1 MASLTGSGAA
11 APGPAGIASPPLTVK
26 PVSRERRARPIG
38 RSLLVHGFILA
49 ILVIYAAPM
58 IGVALTS
65 LQSNAEIAARGVWH
79 IPENASL
86 ANFTDV
92 MANTPLPRY
101 LLNSFLVTLPATFF
115 SVLGGV
121 LLGYVFSQF
130 RFPFAELLFLLVIA
144 GMFFPPQAMLIP
156 LFRFFNSP
164 IEIAG
169 FQILPALYDTVY
181 PMILIHI
188 SLGLAITTL
197 LLRNFMSALPSS
209 LREAAIVDGA
219 GEWSVLFRVILP
231 LLLPALA
238 VLATLQFTWIWNDF
252 LWPLVLTRSEE
263 SKTVMAGINALKG
276 QYNVA
281 WASQAAMA
289 VIASIPTIVIF
300 VLFQRYFIA
309 GLTMGSV
316 KE

>member
-1 MASLTGSGAA
+1 MASGHG
-11 APGPAGIASPPLTVK
+11 GMTVTEANR
-26 PVSRERRARPIG
+26 RERPLH
-38 RSLLVHGFILA
+38 RSFLIHGFILA
-49 ILVIYAAPM
+49 ILVIYAAPI
-58 IGVALTS
+58 IGVGLTS
-65 LQSNAEIAARGVWH
+65 IQTNAEIAARGVWH
-79 IPENASL
+79 FPENPSL
-86 ANFTDV
+86 DNFVDV
-92 MANTPLPRY
+92 WNNTPTPRY
-101 LLNSFLVTLPATFF
+101 LINSFLVTIPATFF
-115 SVLGGV
+115 SILGGV

-130 RFPFAELLFLLVIA
+130 RFPAAELLFFVVIA

-156 LFRFFNSP
+156 LFRLFNAP
-164 IEIAG
+164 IEILG
-169 FQILPALYDTVY
+169 FQILPALFDTVY
-181 PMILIHI
+181 PMIIIHV

-197 LLRNFMSALPSS
+197 LMRNFMNALPSS

-219 GEWSVLFRVILP
+219 GEWSVLFRVIVP
-231 LLLPALA
+231 LTLPALA

-263 SKTVMAGINALKG
+263 AKTIMAGINALKG

-289 VIASIPTIVIF
+289 VIGSIPTIAIF
-300 VLFQRYFIA
+300 IVFQRYFIS

>member
-1 MASLTGSGAA
+1 MASTRTG
-11 APGPAGIASPPLTVK
+11 AGSKPL
-26 PVSRERRARPIG
+26 RERSPS
-38 RSLLVHGFILA
+38 RSLLLHGFILA
-49 ILVIYAAPM
+49 ILVIYAAPI
-58 IGVALTS
+58 IGVLLTS
-65 LQSNAEIAARGVWH
+65 VQSNAEIAARGVWH
-79 IPENASL
+79 IPEAASL
-86 ANFTDV
+86 DNFVDAWT
-92 MANTPLPRY
+92 NTPMPRY
-101 LLNSFLVTLPATFF
+101 ILNSFLVTIPATAL
-115 SVLGGV
+115 SILGGV

-130 RFPFAELLFLLVIA
+130 KFPFAELFFLVVIA

-156 LFRFFNSP
+156 LFRLFNSP

-169 FQILPALYDTVY
+169 FQVLPALFDTIY
-181 PMILIHI
+181 PMIIIHM

-197 LLRNFMSALPSS
+197 LLRNFMGALPSG

-219 GEWSVLFRVILP
+219 GEWSVLFRVIVP

-263 SKTVMAGINALKG
+263 AKTVMAGINAMKG
-276 QYNVA
+276 QYSTVWSA
-281 WASQAAMA
+281 QAAMA
-289 VIASIPTIVIF
+289 VLASIPTVVVFIV
-300 VLFQRYFIA
+300 FQRYFIA

>member
-1 MASLTGSGAA
+1 MGSGSMAL
-11 APGPAGIASPPLTVK
+11 GSDGQ
-26 PVSRERRARPIG
+26 RARPWY
-38 RSLLVHGFILA
+38 RSFVVHGFILA
-49 ILVIYAAPM
+49 ILVIYAAPI
-58 IGVALTS
+58 IGVLLTS
-65 LQSNAEIAARGVWH
+65 VQTNAEIAARGVWH
-79 IPENASL
+79 IPEAASL
-86 ANFTDV
+86 DNFFDV
-92 MANTPLPRY
+92 WNDTPTPRY
-101 LLNSFLVTLPATFF
+101 LLNSFLVTIPATFL
-115 SVLGGV
+115 SILGGV
-121 LLGYVFSQF
+121 LLAYVFSQF
-130 RFPFAELLFLLVIA
+130 KFPFAELLFLVVIA

-156 LFRFFNSP
+156 LFRMFNSP

-169 FQILPALYDTVY
+169 FQILPALFDTVY
-181 PMILIHI
+181 PMIIIHM

-197 LLRNFMSALPSS
+197 LLRNFMGALPSS
-209 LREAAIVDGA
+209 MREAAIVDGA
-219 GEWSVLFRVILP
+219 GEWAVLGRVILP

-263 SKTVMAGINALKG
+263 AKTIMAGINALKG

-300 VLFQRYFIA
+300 IVFQRYFIS

>member
-1 MASLTGSGAA
+1 MASPKAA
-11 APGPAGIASPPLTVK
+11 MTVT
-26 PVSRERRARPIG
+26 EEGRRARPLH
-38 RSLLVHGFILA
+38 RSLVVHGFILA
-49 ILVIYAAPM
+49 ILVIYAAPI
-58 IGVALTS
+58 IGVVLTS

-79 IPENASL
+79 IPEAASFE
-86 ANFTDV
+86 NFFDV
-92 MANTPLPRY
+92 WQNTATPRY
-101 LLNSFLVTLPATFF
+101 LLNSFLVTIPATAL
-115 SVLGGV
+115 SMLGGL

-130 RFPFAELLFLLVIA
+130 KFPAAELLFLLVIA

-156 LFRFFNSP
+156 LFRLFNSP

-169 FQILPALYDTVY
+169 FQIMPALFDTVY
-181 PMILIHI
+181 PMIIIHM

-197 LLRNFMSALPSS
+197 LLRNFMNALPSG

-219 GEWSVLFRVILP
+219 GEWSVLFKVIVP
-231 LLLPALA
+231 LTLPALA

-263 SKTVMAGINALKG
+263 AKTIMAGINALKG

-281 WASQAAMA
+281 WANQAAMA
-289 VIASIPTIVIF
+289 VIASVPTIVVFI
-300 VLFQRYFIA
+300 VFQRYFIS
-309 GLTMGSV
+309 GLTMGSM

>member
-1 MASLTGSGAA
+1 MASAL
-11 APGPAGIASPPLTVK
+11 APLSDT
-26 PVSRERRARPIG
+26 RRARPWS
-38 RSLLVHGFILA
+38 RSLLLHGAILA
-49 ILVIYAAPM
+49 ILVIYAAP
-58 IGVALTS
+58 IVGVVLTS

-79 IPENASL
+79 VPAAASL
-86 ANFTDV
+86 DNFADV
-92 MANTPLPRY
+92 WNTTATPQY
-101 LLNSFLVTLPATFF
+101 LLNSFKVTIPATFL

-121 LLGYVFSQF
+121 LLGYVFSHF
-130 RFPFAELLFLLVIA
+130 RFPLAELLFLVVIA

-156 LFRFFNSP
+156 LFRMFNAP
-164 IEIAG
+164 IELLGI
-169 FQILPALYDTVY
+169 QVVPVLYDTIY
-181 PMILIHI
+181 PMIIIHMSI
-188 SLGLAITTL
+188 GLAITTL
-197 LLRNFMSALPSS
+197 LMRNFMAALPSG

-219 GEWSVLFRVILP
+219 GEWSVLFRVIVP
-231 LLLPALA
+231 LTLPALA

-263 SKTVMAGINALKG
+263 AKTIMAGISALQG

-281 WASQAAMA
+281 WANQAAMA

>member
-1 MASLTGSGAA
+1 MASARMTANENG
-11 APGPAGIASPPLTVK
+11 
-26 PVSRERRARPIG
+26 RRARPPS
-38 RSLLVHGFILA
+38 RSLMLHGFILI
-49 ILVIYAAPM
+49 ILIIFAAPL
-58 IGVALTS
+58 IGVVLTS

-79 IPENASL
+79 LPENASL
-86 ANFTDV
+86 DNFVDV
-92 MANTPLPRY
+92 WNNTATPRY
-101 LLNSFLVTLPATFF
+101 LLNSFLVTIPATFL

-130 RFPFAELLFLLVIA
+130 RFPFAELLFLVVIA

-156 LFRFFNSP
+156 LFKMFNAP
-164 IEIAG
+164 IEILG
-169 FQILPALYDTVY
+169 FQVLPVLYDTIY
-181 PMILIHI
+181 PMIIIHM

-197 LLRNFMSALPSS
+197 LMRNFMSALPSGI
-209 LREAAIVDGA
+209 REAAIVDGA
-219 GEWSVLFRVILP
+219 GEWSVLFRVVLP
-231 LLLPALA
+231 LTLPALA

-263 SKTVMAGINALKG
+263 AKTIMAGIAALKG

>member
-1 MASLTGSGAA
+1 MADVRGGMT
-11 APGPAGIASPPLTVK
+11 APEEK
-26 PVSRERRARPIG
+26 RRARPLH
-38 RSLLVHGFILA
+38 RSLVVHGFILA
-49 ILVIYAAPM
+49 ILVIYAAPI

-65 LQSNAEIAARGVWH
+65 VQTNAEIAARGVWH

-86 ANFTDV
+86 ENFFDV
-92 MANTPLPRY
+92 WSNTATPRY
-101 LLNSFLVTLPATFF
+101 LLNSFLVTIPATFF
-115 SVLGGV
+115 SILGGV

-130 RFPFAELLFLLVIA
+130 RFPAAELLFLVVIA

-156 LFRFFNSP
+156 LFRMFNAP
-164 IEIAG
+164 IEIFG
-169 FQILPALYDTVY
+169 FQILPALFDTVY

-197 LLRNFMSALPSS
+197 LMRNFMTALPSGM
-209 LREAAIVDGA
+209 REAAIVDGA
-219 GEWSVLFRVILP
+219 GEWSVLFRVVLP
-231 LLLPALA
+231 LTLPALA

-263 SKTVMAGINALKG
+263 AKTIMAGINALKG

-300 VLFQRYFIA
+300 IVFQRYFIS

>member
-1 MASLTGSGAA
+1 MDS
-11 APGPAGIASPPLTVK
+11 AGMTVTSDNRRVRPL
-26 PVSRERRARPIG
+26 S
-38 RSLLVHGFILA
+38 RSLVVHGFILA
-49 ILVIYAAPM
+49 ILVIYAAPI
-58 IGVALTS
+58 IGVVLTS
-65 LQSNAEIAARGVWH
+65 LQSNPEIAARGVWH
-79 IPENASL
+79 IPEAASL
-86 ANFTDV
+86 DNYADV
-92 MANTPLPRY
+92 WANTPMPRY
-101 LLNSFLVTLPATFF
+101 LLNSFLVTIPATIL
-115 SVLGGV
+115 SILGGV
-121 LLGYVFSQF
+121 LLAYVFSQF
-130 RFPFAELLFLLVIA
+130 KFPMAELLFLVVIA

-156 LFRFFNSP
+156 LFRMFNSP

-169 FQILPALYDTVY
+169 FQILPALFDTVY
-181 PMILIHI
+181 SMIIIHM

-263 SKTVMAGINALKG
+263 AKTVMAGINALKG

-300 VLFQRYFIA
+300 IVFQRYFIS

>member
-1 MASLTGSGAA
+1 MASARMTVD
-11 APGPAGIASPPLTVK
+11 PGRQRSRPLH
-26 PVSRERRARPIG
+26 
-38 RSLLVHGFILA
+38 RSFVVHGFILA
-49 ILVIYAAPM
+49 ILVIYAAPI

-79 IPENASL
+79 LPENPSL
-86 ANFTDV
+86 DNFLDV
-92 MANTPLPRY
+92 WQNTATPRY
-101 LLNSFLVTLPATFF
+101 LLNSFLVTIPATFF
-115 SVLGGV
+115 SILGGV

-130 RFPFAELLFLLVIA
+130 RFPLAELLFLVVIA

-156 LFRFFNSP
+156 LFRLFNAP
-164 IEIAG
+164 IEVFG
-169 FQILPALYDTVY
+169 FQVLPALFDTVF
-181 PMILIHI
+181 PMIIIHM

-197 LLRNFMSALPSS
+197 LLRNFMSALPSG

-263 SKTVMAGINALKG
+263 AKTIMAGINALKG

-300 VLFQRYFIA
+300 IVFQRYFIS

>member
-1 MASLTGSGAA
+1 MASAQGGM
-11 APGPAGIASPPLTVK
+11 TV
-26 PVSRERRARPIG
+26 RGEQRRARPLH
-38 RSLLVHGFILA
+38 RSFLVHGFILA
-49 ILVIYAAPM
+49 ILVIYAAPI
-58 IGVALTS
+58 IGVGLTS
-65 LQSNAEIAARGVWH
+65 IQTNAEISARGVWH
-79 IPENASL
+79 LPENPSL
-86 ANFTDV
+86 DNFVDV
-92 MANTPLPRY
+92 WNNTPTPRY
-101 LLNSFLVTLPATFF
+101 LLNSFLVTIPATFL
-115 SVLGGV
+115 SILGGV

-130 RFPFAELLFLLVIA
+130 RFPAAELLFFVVIA

-156 LFRFFNSP
+156 LFRLFNAP
-164 IEIAG
+164 IEIFG
-169 FQILPALYDTVY
+169 FQILPALFDTVY
-181 PMILIHI
+181 PMIIIHVC
-188 SLGLAITTL
+188 LGLAITTL
-197 LLRNFMSALPSS
+197 LMRNFMNALPSS

-219 GEWSVLFRVILP
+219 GEWSVLFRVIVP
-231 LLLPALA
+231 LTLPALA

-263 SKTVMAGINALKG
+263 AKTIMAGINALKG

-300 VLFQRYFIA
+300 VVFQRYFIS

>member
-1 MASLTGSGAA
+1 MGSTGMA
-11 APGPAGIASPPLTVK
+11 APNDA
-26 PVSRERRARPIG
+26 ERARPWY
-38 RSLLVHGFILA
+38 RSFMVHGFILA
-49 ILVIYAAPM
+49 ILVIYAAPI
-58 IGVALTS
+58 IGVLLTS
-65 LQSNAEIAARGVWH
+65 VQTNPEIAARGVWH
-79 IPENASL
+79 IPEAASL
-86 ANFTDV
+86 DNFFDV
-92 MANTPLPRY
+92 WNDTPTPRY
-101 LLNSFLVTLPATFF
+101 LLNSFLVTVPATFL
-115 SVLGGV
+115 SILGGV
-121 LLGYVFSQF
+121 LLAYVFSQF
-130 RFPFAELLFLLVIA
+130 KFPFAELPFLVVIA

-156 LFRFFNSP
+156 LFRMFNSP

-169 FQILPALYDTVY
+169 FQILPALFDTVY
-181 PMILIHI
+181 PMIIIHM

-197 LLRNFMSALPSS
+197 LLRNFMGALPSS
-209 LREAAIVDGA
+209 MREAAIVDGA
-219 GEWSVLFRVILP
+219 GEWAVLGRVILP

-263 SKTVMAGINALKG
+263 AKTIMAGINALKG

-300 VLFQRYFIA
+300 IVFQRYFIS
-309 GLTMGSV
+309 GLTMGSM

>member
-1 MASLTGSGAA
+1 MGSGSMAL
-11 APGPAGIASPPLTVK
+11 GGDGQQ
-26 PVSRERRARPIG
+26 RARPWY
-38 RSLLVHGFILA
+38 RSFVVHGFILA
-49 ILVIYAAPM
+49 ILVIYAAPI
-58 IGVALTS
+58 IGVLLTS
-65 LQSNAEIAARGVWH
+65 VQTNAEIAARGVWH
-79 IPENASL
+79 IPEAASL
-86 ANFTDV
+86 DNFFDV
-92 MANTPLPRY
+92 WNDTPTPRY
-101 LLNSFLVTLPATFF
+101 LLNSFLVTIPATFL
-115 SVLGGV
+115 SILGGV
-121 LLGYVFSQF
+121 LLAYVFSQF
-130 RFPFAELLFLLVIA
+130 KFPFAELLFLVVIA

-156 LFRFFNSP
+156 LFRMFNSP

-169 FQILPALYDTVY
+169 FQILPALFDTVY
-181 PMILIHI
+181 PMIIIHM

-197 LLRNFMSALPSS
+197 LLRNFMGALPSS
-209 LREAAIVDGA
+209 MREAAIVDGA
-219 GEWSVLFRVILP
+219 GEWAVLGRVILP

-263 SKTVMAGINALKG
+263 AKTIMAGINALKG

-289 VIASIPTIVIF
+289 IIASVPTIVVFI
-300 VLFQRYFIA
+300 VFQRYFIS

>member
-1 MASLTGSGAA
+1 MASVRLGS
-11 APGPAGIASPPLTVK
+11 APVRRTEVGRTQTS
-26 PVSRERRARPIG
+26 RRARPWY
-38 RSLLVHGFILA
+38 RSLALHGFILA
-49 ILVIYAAPM
+49 ILVIYAAP
-58 IGVALTS
+58 IFGVALTS
-65 LQSNAEIAARGVWH
+65 VQTNAEIAARGVWH
-79 IPENASL
+79 IPQAASL
-86 ANFTDV
+86 DNFLDV
-92 MANTPLPRY
+92 WNNTATPRY
-101 LLNSFLVTLPATFF
+101 LLNSFLVTIPATVL

-130 RFPFAELLFLLVIA
+130 RFPFAEVLFLVVIA

-156 LFRFFNSP
+156 LFRLFNSP
-164 IEIAG
+164 IEILG
-169 FQILPALYDTVY
+169 FQVLPALFDTVY
-181 PMILIHI
+181 PMIIIHM

-197 LLRNFMSALPSS
+197 LMRNFMSALPSG

-219 GEWSVLFRVILP
+219 GEWSVLFRIIVP
-231 LLLPALA
+231 LSLPALA

-263 SKTVMAGINALKG
+263 AKTIMAGINALKG

-281 WASQAAMA
+281 WANQAAMA

-309 GLTMGSV
+309 GLTLGSV